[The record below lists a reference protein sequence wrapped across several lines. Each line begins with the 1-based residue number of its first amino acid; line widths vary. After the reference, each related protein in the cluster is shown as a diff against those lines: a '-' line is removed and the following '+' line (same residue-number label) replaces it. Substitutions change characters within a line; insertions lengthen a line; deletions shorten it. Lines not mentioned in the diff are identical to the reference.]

1 LAAPTLALREFI
13 EPCSVAAGQKVDEQ
27 GGKLARRRY
36 QRGQLLLK
44 QRGEEKIWIGRWRE
58 DVFEDGHVRRIRRT
72 ENLGTLNEFRTKKLA
87 RRELDRRIAS
97 INDPNYRP
105 RVVLTFAEFLERW
118 QQKELVNLKPS
129 TATTMRS
136 QIRRHLVPLLGDAQ
150 LSEITAE
157 RIQGAFVNVTR
168 TRSPKTVLNLRAT
181 LQIVWRSAQAWGYV
195 THNAIEGVRVP
206 RRGRVERFF
215 FSLAETRKILSNAA
229 EPQRTIYWLAAET
242 GMLAALRWADV
253 DLDALTVR
261 VTQSAWRGKVQ
272 DPKTANALRCFA
284 LSPQLAAHLRLVRS
298 SWRPNPGNLVFAS
311 RNGTPVDM
319 NLLVKRKLHPLLA
332 SLGIVVPKRTGLHA
346 LRHFAASIM
355 DRLAVPLKL
364 RQQRLGHSDPRLTL
378 SVYTHV
384 ASEDDVRLANK
395 LGELLDPA
403 EMLDSVGPAAQK
415 GKALSEGALEQ
426 GQWIQ

>member
-1 LAAPTLALREFI
+1 
-13 EPCSVAAGQKVDEQ
+13 
-27 GGKLARRRY
+27 
-36 QRGQLLLK
+36 
-44 QRGEEKIWIGRWRE
+44 
-58 DVFEDGHVRRIRRT
+58 
-72 ENLGTLNEFRTKKLA
+72 
-87 RRELDRRIAS
+87 
-97 INDPNYRP
+97 
-105 RVVLTFAEFLERW
+105 
-118 QQKELVNLKPS
+118 
-129 TATTMRS
+129 
-136 QIRRHLVPLLGDAQ
+136 
-150 LSEITAE
+150 
-157 RIQGAFVNVTR
+157 
-168 TRSPKTVLNLRAT
+168 
-181 LQIVWRSAQAWGYV
+181 V
-195 THNAIEGVRVP
+195 THNAVEGVRVP

-332 SLGIVVPKRTGLHA
+332 SFGIVVPKRTGLHA